1 MTQNDVTPTTT
12 APGTQDEPPTADRP
26 NRSTEGAGKPGPDR
40 SMEGAGQSSPNRS
53 TDGAGQ
59 GLDRGAGS
67 GHGAEH
73 DDLAGSAD
81 ASGAGRA
88 TGATEANRAP
98 GATVGTGAAGAP
110 ARPLRTRR
118 LPVHWAWF
126 VAAVTFVTII
136 GAAAFRSL
144 PGLLIDPLHREFDWS
159 RGTIGLAVSVNLALY
174 GLTAPFAAAL
184 MDRFGIRRV
193 VAVALTVIAL
203 GSGLTVWMT
212 AAWQLLLC
220 WGVLVGLGSG
230 SMALAFAATVTNRWF
245 IERRGLV
252 TGILTAASASG
263 QLIFLP
269 LLAWIV
275 EEHDWRPA
283 AVTVALA
290 ALAVVPFVWLLLR
303 DHPADVGL
311 KPFGSE
317 VFVEKPPPVPGAA
330 RRAVKVLLSAAR
342 TGPFW
347 LLAGTFAICG
357 ASTNGL
363 IQTHFV
369 PAAHDHGMPITA
381 AASLLAVIGVF
392 DVVGTVAS
400 GWFTDRFDARRLLA
414 VYYALR
420 GISLLF
426 LPMLLAFGGPSVRP
440 PMIFFIVFYG
450 LDWVAT
456 VPPTLALCRE
466 HYGEDSAIVFGWVLA
481 SHQVGAA
488 LIAFLGG
495 VARDVFGSYDMV
507 WYASGALCAVAAL
520 MALVIRKGRAM
531 VPAVAGA

>member
-1 MTQNDVTPTTT
+1 MTQTTETSARNAPPSTPK
-12 APGTQDEPPTADRP
+12 R
-26 NRSTEGAGKPGPDR
+26 
-40 SMEGAGQSSPNRS
+40 
-53 TDGAGQ
+53 
-59 GLDRGAGS
+59 
-67 GHGAEH
+67 
-73 DDLAGSAD
+73 
-81 ASGAGRA
+81 
-88 TGATEANRAP
+88 
-98 GATVGTGAAGAP
+98 
-110 ARPLRTRR
+110 RTPRIHR
-118 LPVHWAWF
+118 AWF

-144 PGLLIDPLHREFDWS
+144 PGLLFDPLNDEFGWS
-159 RGTIGLAVSVNLALY
+159 RGTVGLAVSLNLALY

-184 MDRFGIRRV
+184 MDRYGIRKV
-193 VAVALTVIAL
+193 VAVALVVIAC
-203 GSGLTVWMT
+203 GSGLTVWMDS
-212 AAWQLLLC
+212 AWQLLLC
-220 WGVLVGLGSG
+220 WGLLVGLGSG

-245 IERRGLV
+245 TQRRGLV

-269 LLAWIV
+269 LLSWIV
-275 EEHDWRPA
+275 ETHKWRPA
-283 AVTVALA
+283 TVTVSLA
-290 ALAVVPFVWLLLR
+290 ALVVVPFVWLLLR

-311 KPFGSE
+311 KPYGSDE
-317 VFVEKPPPVPGAA
+317 FVPKPAPVPGAA
-330 RRAVKVLLSAAR
+330 RRAVTVLFKAAR

-369 PAAHDHGMPITA
+369 PAAHDHHMPVTA

-392 DVVGTVAS
+392 DIIGTVAS

-420 GISLLF
+420 GVSLLF
-426 LPMLLAFGGPSVRP
+426 LPILLAPTVHP

-466 HYGEDSAIVFGWVLA
+466 QYGDDSAIVFGWVLA

-488 LIAFLGG
+488 LVAFLGG
-495 VARDVFGSYDMV
+495 VARDAFGSYDVV
-507 WYASGALCAVAAL
+507 WYASGALCAAAAL
-520 MALVIRKGRAM
+520 MALVIRRRESEP
-531 VPAVAGA
+531 VAVAA

>member
-1 MTQNDVTPTTT
+1 MLSAVTHTSDMTPTT
-12 APGTQDEPPTADRP
+12 AAEGSP
-26 NRSTEGAGKPGPDR
+26 GAG
-40 SMEGAGQSSPNRS
+40 
-53 TDGAGQ
+53 
-59 GLDRGAGS
+59 
-67 GHGAEH
+67 
-73 DDLAGSAD
+73 
-81 ASGAGRA
+81 AS
-88 TGATEANRAP
+88 
-98 GATVGTGAAGAP
+98 
-110 ARPLRTRR
+110 RPPRPRPR
-118 LPVHWAWF
+118 IHRAWF

-144 PGLLIDPLHREFDWS
+144 PGLLIDPLNEEFGWS
-159 RGTIGLAVSVNLALY
+159 RGTIGLAVSINLALY

-193 VAVALTVIAL
+193 VAVALVVIAA
-203 GSGLTVWMT
+203 GSGLTVWMDS
-212 AAWQLLLC
+212 AWQLLLC
-220 WGVLVGLGSG
+220 WGLLVGLGSG

-245 IERRGLV
+245 TARRGLV

-269 LLAWIV
+269 LLSWIV
-275 EEHDWRPA
+275 EAHKWRPA

-303 DHPADVGL
+303 DHPADVGTT
-311 KPFGSE
+311 PYGSE
-317 VFVEKPPPVPGAA
+317 EFAEKPPPVTGAA
-330 RRAVKVLLSAAR
+330 RRTVSVLFKAAR

-363 IQTHFV
+363 VQTHFV

-381 AASLLAVIGVF
+381 AASLLAVVGVF

-400 GWFTDRFDARRLLA
+400 GWFTDRFDTRRLLA

-426 LPMLLAFGGPSVRP
+426 LPMLLAPSVHP

-488 LIAFLGG
+488 LVAFLGG
-495 VARDVFGSYDMV
+495 VARDTFGSYDVV
-507 WYASGALCAVAAL
+507 WYASGALCAAAAL
-520 MALVIRKGRAM
+520 MALVIRRRHVDAGTGLVAE
-531 VPAVAGA
+531 PA

>member
-1 MTQNDVTPTTT
+1 MTQTSEAAAVVP
-12 APGTQDEPPTADRP
+12 QPP
-26 NRSTEGAGKPGPDR
+26 KPG
-40 SMEGAGQSSPNRS
+40 
-53 TDGAGQ
+53 
-59 GLDRGAGS
+59 RG
-67 GHGAEH
+67 
-73 DDLAGSAD
+73 
-81 ASGAGRA
+81 R
-88 TGATEANRAP
+88 
-98 GATVGTGAAGAP
+98 
-110 ARPLRTRR
+110 RTR
-118 LPVHWAWF
+118 VHRAWF

-136 GAAAFRSL
+136 GAAAFRSV
-144 PGLLIDPLHREFDWS
+144 PGLLIDPLHDEFDWS
-159 RGTIGLAVSVNLALY
+159 RGTISAAVSVNFALY

-212 AAWQLLLC
+212 AAWQLMLC
-220 WGVLVGLGSG
+220 WGLLVGLGSG
-230 SMALAFAATVTNRWF
+230 SMALAFAATVTDRWF
-245 IERRGLV
+245 TERRGLV
-252 TGILTAASASG
+252 SGILTAASASG

-269 LLAWIV
+269 LLSWIV
-275 EEHDWRPA
+275 ERHDWRPA

-303 DHPADVGL
+303 DHPADVGQMPYGATEFVP
-311 KPFGSE
+311 KPA
-317 VFVEKPPPVPGAA
+317 PVPGAA
-330 RRAVKVLLSAAR
+330 RRAVTVLFSAAR

-369 PAAHDHGMPITA
+369 PAAHDHDMPLTT

-392 DVVGTVAS
+392 DVVGTIAS
-400 GWFTDRFDARRLLA
+400 GWFTDRFEARRLLA
-414 VYYALR
+414 VYYSLR
-420 GISLLF
+420 GVSLLF
-426 LPMLLAFGGPSVRP
+426 LPLLLLTPSVQP

-466 HYGEDSAIVFGWVLA
+466 QYGEDSAIVFGWVLA

-488 LIAFLGG
+488 LVAFLGG
-495 VARDVFGSYDMV
+495 VARDTFGSYDVV

-520 MALVIRKGRAM
+520 MALVIRRRPVGMATT
-531 VPAVAGA
+531 A

>member
-1 MTQNDVTPTTT
+1 MPTPPA
-12 APGTQDEPPTADRP
+12 APTSGPRPADP
-26 NRSTEGAGKPGPDR
+26 
-40 SMEGAGQSSPNRS
+40 
-53 TDGAGQ
+53 
-59 GLDRGAGS
+59 
-67 GHGAEH
+67 
-73 DDLAGSAD
+73 
-81 ASGAGRA
+81 ASGTRPADLSGR
-88 TGATEANRAP
+88 R
-98 GATVGTGAAGAP
+98 
-110 ARPLRTRR
+110 RTRR
-118 LPVHWAWF
+118 LVVHRAWF

-144 PGLLIDPLHREFDWS
+144 PGLLIDPLHQEFDWS

-203 GSGLTVWMT
+203 GSGMTVWMT
-212 AAWQLLLC
+212 APWQLLLC

-245 IERRGLV
+245 TERRGLV

-269 LLAWIV
+269 LLSWIV

-311 KPFGSE
+311 KPYGSRE
-317 VFVEKPPPVPGAA
+317 FVEKPAPVPGAA
-330 RRAVKVLLSAAR
+330 RRAVKVLFSAAR

-363 IQTHFV
+363 IQTHFI
-369 PAAHDHGMPITA
+369 PAAHDDHMPITT

-400 GWFTDRFDARRLLA
+400 GWFTDRFEARRLLA

-426 LPMLLAFGGPSVRP
+426 LPMLLALGGPSVRP

-507 WYASGALCAVAAL
+507 WYASGALCAAAAL
-520 MALVIRKGRAM
+520 MALVIRRGRTA
-531 VPAVAGA
+531 VPVVAGA